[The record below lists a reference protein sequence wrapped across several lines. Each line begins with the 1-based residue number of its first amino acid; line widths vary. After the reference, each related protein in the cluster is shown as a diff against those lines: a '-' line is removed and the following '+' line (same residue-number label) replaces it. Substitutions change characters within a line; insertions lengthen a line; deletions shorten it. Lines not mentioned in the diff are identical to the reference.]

1 MDKLL
6 EVADHQASLSNSA
19 SLAADFDEDLFQ
31 QFMLKN
37 PVWDF
42 NGTSSDDYL
51 RKSKADKEQLLLN
64 NYNQMKMEEQITFNI
79 FNCLLRCRFAFL
91 NCSSLNLP
99 STLNGA
105 GSEIWR

>member
-6 EVADHQASLSNSA
+6 EVADQQASLSNSA

-51 RKSKADKEQLLLN
+51 RKSKADMTKN
-64 NYNQMKMEEQITFNI
+64 NFY
-79 FNCLLRCRFAFL
+79 
-91 NCSSLNLP
+91 
-99 STLNGA
+99 
-105 GSEIWR
+105 